1 MGEAN
6 VQHTDR
12 HRPSVRACSE
22 NPVVMHGGSGRN
34 GRRSLPNL
42 GTTVTDSE
50 FQRTGASAETKG
62 KKHLIELLKLAVS
75 AGLIAGLAVW
85 MDWAAVSRAVATAD
99 ATYLLLAVLAMAPTV
114 VLAAWRWSYAA
125 RASDIHLSLPF
136 YAKATYSALF
146 VGQFLPAGLGVDA
159 ARLGFFM
166 HRRARLASA
175 LQSLAL
181 DRLVGVVS
189 VVCVL
194 AIGLPFIWSRL
205 SDVLQLFASGLVL
218 ATAVGLCIFLS
229 LHRLGFLA
237 SYDGSGKRR
246 KLIDLLLAVRRSVA
260 STEALAAFGISIGI
274 YCLMILGVHLIADAI
289 GVSTDYPSL
298 LAIVAL
304 AMFVSL
310 LPFSVN
316 GWGVR
321 EGAMVAGLAALSV
334 PKESALAISLL
345 FGVAN
350 AIITLPGV
358 FVWHFRRKHMA
369 AVD

>member
-1 MGEAN
+1 M
-6 VQHTDR
+6 
-12 HRPSVRACSE
+12 
-22 NPVVMHGGSGRN
+22 
-34 GRRSLPNL
+34 
-42 GTTVTDSE
+42 TDSDL
-50 FQRTGASAETKG
+50 QIPGPPPETKS
-62 KKHLIELLKLAVS
+62 KKRYLGEFLKLAVS
-75 AGLIAGLAVW
+75 AGMIVGLAAW
-85 MDWAAVSRAVATAD
+85 MDWSAVTHAVTRADT
-99 ATYLLLAVLAMAPTV
+99 TYLLLAVLAMAPTV
-114 VLAAWRWSYAA
+114 ALAAWRWSFAA
-125 RASDIHLSLPF
+125 RASEISQPLTF
-136 YAKATYSALF
+136 YMKATYSAVF

-166 HRRARLASA
+166 HRRARLANA
-175 LQSLAL
+175 LQSIAL

-189 VVCVL
+189 VVGVL
-194 AIGLPFIWSRL
+194 AIGLPVIWARL
-205 SDVLQLFASGLVL
+205 PDILQLFALGLVL
-218 ATAVGLCIFLS
+218 ATVAGGCVFLS
-229 LHRLGFLA
+229 LHKVAFLTGY
-237 SYDGSGKRR
+237 SGSGKRR
-246 KLIDLLLAVRRSVA
+246 KLIDLVLAVRSSVA
-260 STEALAAFGISIGI
+260 SAEALAAFAISIAI

-289 GVSTDYPSL
+289 GVSTQYPSL

-345 FGVAN
+345 FGLAN

-358 FVWHFRRKHMA
+358 FVWHLRRKQIA

>member
-1 MGEAN
+1 M
-6 VQHTDR
+6 TDD
-12 HRPSVRACSE
+12 
-22 NPVVMHGGSGRN
+22 
-34 GRRSLPNL
+34 LP
-42 GTTVTDSE
+42 TPATSPPDTI
-50 FQRTGASAETKG
+50 KG
-62 KKHLIELLKLAVS
+62 KKRYLGEFLKLAVS
-75 AGLIAGLAVW
+75 AGLIVGLAVW
-85 MDWAAVSRAVATAD
+85 VDWSAVARAVATAD
-99 ATYLLLAVLAMAPTV
+99 TTRLALAVLAMAPTV
-114 VLAAWRWSYAA
+114 MLAAWRWSYAA
-125 RASDIHLSLPF
+125 RASEIRLPLGF
-136 YAKATYSALF
+136 YMKATYSALF

-159 ARLGFFM
+159 ARLGFFV
-166 HRRARLASA
+166 HRRARLAHA

-194 AIGLPFIWSRL
+194 AIGLPFIWARL
-205 SDVLQLFASGLVL
+205 ADVLQLFALGLVL
-218 ATAVGLCIFLS
+218 ATAAGVCVFLS
-229 LHRLGFLA
+229 LHRIGFLTGYA
-237 SYDGSGKRR
+237 GSGKRR
-246 KLIDLLLAVRRSVA
+246 KLIDLVLAVRGSVA
-260 STEALAAFGISIGI
+260 STEALAAFGISIAI

-289 GVSTDYPSL
+289 GVSTAYPSL

-345 FGVAN
+345 FGFAN
-350 AIITLPGV
+350 AIITVPGV
-358 FVWHFRRKHMA
+358 FVWHLRRKHIA